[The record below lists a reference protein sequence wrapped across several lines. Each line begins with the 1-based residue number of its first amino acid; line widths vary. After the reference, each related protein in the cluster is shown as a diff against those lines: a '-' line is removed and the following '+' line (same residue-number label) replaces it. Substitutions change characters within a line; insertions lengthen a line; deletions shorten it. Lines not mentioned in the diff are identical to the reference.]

1 MSAIANIV
9 AFDGAAPPVSHT
21 LVPISVTRER
31 GKVVAVYREKLMTL
45 PDEAQVF
52 VIYTQEQTKAGTTI
66 TTVDVNVPVMESVS
80 GVNSSGY
87 TAAPKVA
94 FIDRNVYTNYAP
106 KRSTVTSRRLARQLL
121 VNILGNVVTSV
132 APATT
137 GMTPEAV
144 DLLVSPT

>member
-9 AFDGAAPPVSHT
+9 AFDGAATPVSHT
-21 LVPISVTRER
+21 LVPSSVTRER
-31 GKVVAVYREKLMTL
+31 GKVTAVYREKITTL

-52 VIYTQEQTKAGTTI
+52 VVYTQEQTKAGTTI

-94 FIDRNVYTNYAP
+94 FIDRNVLINYAP

-121 VNILGNVVTSV
+121 VNIIGNIVTSV

-137 GMTPEAV
+137 GMVPEAV